1 MVYGKWLTPNEV
13 MATVLKESVFFQRG
27 GGGLTVSGGEPLSQ
41 PDFLLELLALAK
53 KNRLN
58 AALETAGVGSYA
70 VLRRAADF
78 LGTLFYDVK
87 IVDDFKSQRVL
98 GQASAGVLDNL
109 RRLASEKPNLKIIVR
124 VPLVPKVND
133 DPSAARDLGR
143 FLAKVPNLTWELLP
157 YHRFGEPK
165 YAALNRP
172 NPMGTATLEPLALA
186 RFQEEVNAAKALAS

>member
-1 MVYGKWLTPNEV
+1 